1 MPGDWVGYVPDPDG
15 QVVLM
20 RWDCQR
26 CAETWMD
33 KRAYHHHLAQDH
45 RADDPDDQDGDAD
58 E

>member
-1 MPGDWVGYVPDPDG
+1 MGYVPDPDG